1 MDTQREK
8 ELSEM
13 SLEELWTLFPIIL
26 REYSPEYPVWYG
38 EERRRLESL
47 GSAVRR
53 ISHIG
58 STAVPGLL
66 SKPIV
71 DILLETAP
79 GADWGKLSERIRNL
93 GWTLMSDTVR
103 PQRRQSYNKGYTK
116 HGFAARVYHLHVRPA
131 GDWDELYFR
140 DYLVEHPETAQAY
153 ASLKQTLKTHFER
166 DRDAYTAAKSEFVKW
181 FSLAARAEYG
191 PRYAPQG

>member
-1 MDTQREK
+1 
-8 ELSEM
+8 
-13 SLEELWTLFPIIL
+13 
-26 REYSPEYPVWYG
+26 
-38 EERRRLESL
+38 
-47 GSAVRR
+47 
-53 ISHIG
+53 
-58 STAVPGLL
+58 
-66 SKPIV
+66 
-71 DILLETAP
+71 
-79 GADWGKLSERIRNL
+79 
-93 GWTLMSDTVR
+93 MSDTVR